1 MKSIIWFVLVLGLLF
16 PFASGAQDT
25 TLNDNLAIS
34 RNRGVKQLL
43 DLRFRGGS
51 GEFER
56 MLISKVAYTPEARK
70 NCLNNVVI
78 LSFSVDC
85 NNNLSELKLR
95 NAPYFG
101 INEQLTVFYESIVDQ
116 WNTCV
121 DERYTRFEIPVQF
134 LIEGTKTSGR
144 GFIVIEEKNPGY
156 KCKSDQYYL
165 ENIEKHRKKGRL
177 KKALEMTDI
186 LIKRD
191 PYNQDYFELKKSLF
205 DQNTESE

>member
-1 MKSIIWFVLVLGLLF
+1 MKPFMHSLLLF
-16 PFASGAQDT
+16 CFLFPVLLPAQDT
-25 TLNDNLAIS
+25 TLFDNLALS
-34 RNRGVKQLL
+34 RNKGVRQLL

-51 GEFER
+51 GEFEKI
-56 MLISKVAYTPEARK
+56 LINKVAFTPEARK
-70 NCLNNVVI
+70 SCLNNVVI
-78 LSFSVDC
+78 LSFTVDC

-95 NAPYFG
+95 NAPYLG
-101 INEQLTVFYESIVDQ
+101 INEQLTAFYESIVDQ
-116 WNTCV
+116 WNTCSDV
-121 DERYTRFEIPVQF
+121 RYTRFEIPVQF
-134 LIEGTKTSGR
+134 LIEGTETSGR

-165 ENIEKHRKKGRL
+165 ENIEKHRKKGKL

-205 DQNTESE
+205 DSSETE